1 MGWIRKT
8 IILLVALL
16 VLVGCFDSQRVQ
28 EEQLARYETY
38 WTSMLNETQ
47 FQTTSR
53 NFNIEVDI
61 DKVDNFYE
69 YYVVID
75 EPKVAMYDIEIMV
88 IENSELFDAFDRM
101 LPSVG
106 IFDEPFNM
114 VPYQVRRDL
123 NYREGAALVR
133 QELTEPQVT
142 IQVMVMWK
150 NYTRLESFREM
161 FEFELDYDAKQ
172 AEIEDSVSDE
182 DDNEQ
187 NNESETE
194 E

>member
-1 MGWIRKT
+1 MRKT
-8 IILLVALL
+8 IISILALL
-16 VLVGCFDSQRVQ
+16 MLVGCFDSQRVQ
-28 EEQLARYETY
+28 EEQLIRYETY
-38 WTSMLNETQ
+38 WTLMLNETQ
-47 FQTTSR
+47 FQSSSR

-88 IENSELFDAFDRM
+88 IENRELFDAFDRM

-114 VPYQVRRDL
+114 VPNQVRRDI

-133 QELTEPQVT
+133 QEMDEPQVT

-150 NYTRLESFREM
+150 NYTRLDSFREM
-161 FEFELDYDAKQ
+161 FEFELDYNAKQ
-172 AEIEDSVSDE
+172 TENEAPEAEDTE
-182 DDNEQ
+182 N
-187 NNESETE
+187 ETE
-194 E
+194 

>member
-1 MGWIRKT
+1 MRKT
-8 IILLVALL
+8 IILLLALL

-38 WTSMLNETQ
+38 WTSMLNETH

-61 DKVDNFYE
+61 DKVDDFYE

-75 EPKVAMYDIEIMV
+75 EAKVAMYDIEIMV

-114 VPYQVRRDL
+114 VPYQVRREL

-150 NYTRLESFREM
+150 NYTRLDSFREM

-172 AEIEDSVSDE
+172 TEVEDSVSEENDIE
-182 DDNEQ
+182 E
-187 NNESETE
+187 NNESEME